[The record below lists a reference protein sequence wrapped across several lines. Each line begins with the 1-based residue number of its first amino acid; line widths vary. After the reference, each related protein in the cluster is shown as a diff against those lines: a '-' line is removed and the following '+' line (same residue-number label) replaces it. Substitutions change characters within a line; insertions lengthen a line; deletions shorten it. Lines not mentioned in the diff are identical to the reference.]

1 VRRDLISTEDES
13 DLMGRLL
20 ELDLHPVVMHGQ
32 PSRRL
37 VRHFGLR
44 YVYASLEIAP
54 GEQPPAWLDK
64 VRECCAGLAG
74 VTSDELAQ
82 ILVTQYPPGAGI
94 GWHRDAPPFGAIVGL
109 SLGTTCEMRF
119 RRGSSGRTAFALELR
134 PRSGYLLSGD
144 VRSNWQHSIPAV
156 PDTRWSIT
164 FRTLREQDAPT

>member
-1 VRRDLISTEDES
+1 VRRLTRFTSPTARKDGDVTQVPEALFEDEPRSQPAGLVVRRDLISTEDES

-82 ILVTQYPPGAGI
+82 ILVTSIRREPELAG
-94 GWHRDAPPFGAIVGL
+94 
-109 SLGTTCEMRF
+109 
-119 RRGSSGRTAFALELR
+119 TATPR
-134 PRSGYLLSGD
+134 RSG
-144 VRSNWQHSIPAV
+144 Q
-156 PDTRWSIT
+156 
-164 FRTLREQDAPT
+164 